1 MACFKPSDMEVD
13 FQSFFF
19 LYNEILDSLFLFFAN
34 RKYCTIHSNARLSK
48 VCSSILILTYFLLL
62 LRCRFPSSFP
72 ITRYYFDDGRFPS
85 SGKSVEN
92 EGKAGRLNTV
102 LQVCPEARSFKLA
115 NSFPRVGVQYRLGR
129 PSRIFLRPFARI
141 VCRHKVGRIRP
152 VDAPRCKCH
161 ILWSETYFMVRNLR
175 RRKFWICHPQ
185 RRPNLVPSLDQGLGY
200 RNP

>member
-62 LRCRFPSSFP
+62 RCRFPSSFP

-92 EGKAGRLNTV
+92 EG
-102 LQVCPEARSFKLA
+102 EAV
-115 NSFPRVGVQYRLGR
+115 NDD
-129 PSRIFLRPFARI
+129 
-141 VCRHKVGRIRP
+141 
-152 VDAPRCKCH
+152 DADNNDK
-161 ILWSETYFMVRNLR
+161 
-175 RRKFWICHPQ
+175 
-185 RRPNLVPSLDQGLGY
+185 VPSSSSAQSLPSSEQ
-200 RNP
+200 PMVQEVVTKSKI